1 MRENG
6 LIGDKAVADVDVGCS
21 ELNLGDDDGDDD
33 HSDEVK
39 PSEHPHT
46 NATPEAV
53 CITCG

>member
-21 ELNLGDDDGDDD
+21 ELNLDDGDDD